1 MVSAVAAHQESASG
15 CISKETK
22 LSTWQVPSRS
32 PAGSRG
38 DQIGVGSFS
47 RCRYPRSR
55 HSLKSGFWLY
65 PWPNRSFRYRRP
77 PGRRT
82 PKLRCRYHLRFHKND
97 NCIDSPFGA
106 ALVRVDHNHGLMGS
120 ELYDVHRSIGRNSD
134 RYRRPILCL
143 AAVRDGPISTDF
155 PSTSTLA
162 FQFQLAFAT
171 TAPKIGDNHAD
182 YLLKFVRIYA

>member
-82 PKLRCRYHLRFHKND
+82 PTVVFVIAAHLVDGHQNSAAVT
-97 NCIDSPFGA
+97 IFGFTKMTTASIAPLEQRWFVWTTTTVSLEANSMTSTEALAGTAIVIA
-106 ALVRVDHNHGLMGS
+106 ALYCAL
-120 ELYDVHRSIGRNSD
+120 
-134 RYRRPILCL
+134 P
-143 AAVRDGPISTDF
+143 P
-155 PSTSTLA
+155 
-162 FQFQLAFAT
+162 FAT
-171 TAPKIGDNHAD
+171 DQ
-182 YLLKFVRIYA
+182 